1 MAGPAAIF
9 REVHSLQKTV
19 RDLREQIDRFPY
31 QLKAQKAKVTRH
43 EQLLQ
48 EGQEALKRLKVKTHE
63 LEVSLK
69 GKHQQIKKYEEQQ
82 RSATSSKEYD
92 AFKTEIGHGQQE
104 CQRLEDEILTA
115 MGESEE
121 KAAALPTL
129 EKALAQVRQDA
140 ADFEQTA
147 KERQAALGQAL
158 AEAQQQLKEA
168 ETQIPP
174 NIRPHYDRIVQA
186 MGADALAPARDRA
199 CGACSSGLT
208 AQNYNDLLGGSFV
221 ICKACGRILYLSA

>member
-9 REVHSLQKTV
+9 REVHRLQKTV
-19 RDLREQIDRFPY
+19 RDLREQIERFPY

-69 GKHQQIKKYEEQQ
+69 GKHQQMKKYEEQQ
-82 RSATSSKEYD
+82 RGSTSPKEYD
-92 AFKTEIGHGQQE
+92 AFKTEIGHAQRE

-115 MGESEE
+115 MGEAEE
-121 KAAALPTL
+121 KAATVPEL
-129 EKALAQVRQDA
+129 EKALAQVRQEA
-140 ADFEQTA
+140 ARFEETA

-168 ETQIPP
+168 ETQVPA
-174 NIRPHYDRIVQA
+174 NVRPHYDRIVQA

-208 AQNYNDLLGGSFV
+208 AQNYNDLLVGAFV
-221 ICKACGRILYLSA
+221 MCKSCGRILYLPA